1 MHEIHFLVEDLQ
13 TFGITLFI
21 IFDNLVGKKTS
32 HYERVTGRKGRGFQK
47 EEIGCKCQ
55 IFFLSLL
62 SGRRKQTSVI
72 FFSPSLYKFKEVF
85 LKILCCHNDTCFHLN
100 LTSFKP

>member
-32 HYERVTGRKGRGFQK
+32 HYERVTGRKSRGFQK
-47 EEIGCKCQ
+47 EEIGLSVRY
-55 IFFLSLL
+55 FFISLL

-72 FFSPSLYKFKEVF
+72 FFPFS
-85 LKILCCHNDTCFHLN
+85 IQI
-100 LTSFKP
+100 

>member
-1 MHEIHFLVEDLQ
+1 MHEISFLVEDLQ

-55 IFFLSLL
+55 IFFISLL

-72 FFSPSLYKFKEVF
+72 FFPLLYTNLKRFF
-85 LKILCCHNDTCFHLN
+85 LKFCVAIMIPSST
-100 LTSFKP
+100 